1 MKKRKELE
9 RKWVLAAPPPLD
21 DKPFDEIRQ
30 GYLFTGGA
38 ELRVRRAGNHC
49 FITVK
54 REDAKAARDEWENEI
69 PEWTF
74 DAVWPETKGRR
85 LRKRRYTW
93 REGRHKLELDIY
105 EGKLE
110 GLIVLETEFRST
122 KSRDR
127 FVLPDWAAGA
137 IEVTEDPR
145 FRNES
150 LAQHGLRGLRRR
162 LQKREQKPRAEVE
175 SGNDVAANER
185 EPVTE

>member
-1 MKKRKELE
+1 MKKRKEIE

-30 GYLFTGGA
+30 GYLFSGAA

-49 FITVK
+49 FITIK
-54 REDAKAARDEWENEI
+54 REGVKAARDEWENEI

-74 DAVWPETKGRR
+74 DAVWPETKGKR
-85 LRKRRYTW
+85 LRKRRYSW
-93 REGRHKLELDIY
+93 REGRHKLELDVY

-110 GLIVLETEFRST
+110 GLIVLEVEFRST

-162 LQKREQKPRAEVE
+162 LQKHEKKPRPDIE
-175 SGNDVAANER
+175 SDRG
-185 EPVTE
+185 VTATE